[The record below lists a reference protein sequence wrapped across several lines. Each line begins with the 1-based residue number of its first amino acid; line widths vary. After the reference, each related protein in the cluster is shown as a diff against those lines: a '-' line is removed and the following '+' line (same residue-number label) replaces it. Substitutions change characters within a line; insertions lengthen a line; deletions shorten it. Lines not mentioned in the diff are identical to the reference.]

1 MLEELE
7 RNFRNILF
15 NPIDN
20 LFLNE
25 EEIVN
30 NFTEGGTEHGNFTSE
45 PTDDQ
50 FGQEL

>member
-25 EEIVN
+25 EIIN
-30 NFTEGGTEHGNFTSE
+30 NFTEGDIEHGSFTSE
-45 PTDDQ
+45 PEDDQ